1 MAPKSDAA
9 KPPTGCAHRAGR
21 PQRRERLD
29 RVKETAGP
37 PTPAH
42 RTDSA
47 FGQAERAEPR
57 GPQASGGNAEWH
69 RLGARRGT
77 QPANPSAQRRD
88 VWSSRPPI
96 KCLRLEGRGWQYCS
110 GRGNTRGSSTP
121 DEWQAVNARGNEC
134 RHCALAGEAGP
145 DPVTGP
151 SSSHWPEARRWWSIV
166 VASVH

>member
-9 KPPTGCAHRAGR
+9 KPPTGCAHRACR

-47 FGQAERAEPR
+47 FGQAERAEPT
-57 GPQASGGNAEWH
+57 GPQASGVNAEWP
-69 RLGARRGT
+69 RLGTRRSPRTRRRSAGT
-77 QPANPSAQRRD
+77 SGRHD
-88 VWSSRPPI
+88 
-96 KCLRLEGRGWQYCS
+96 RLLSVCDWRGRGWQYCS

-121 DEWQAVNARGNEC
+121 DEWQAVNARSNEC

-145 DPVTGP
+145 DLVTGP
-151 SSSHWPEARRWWSIV
+151 RSSHWPEARRWWSIV